1 MPNLYVDPATGW
13 ELPVQGGVITQGYGP
28 ENTDPSVRNLYLKG
42 YHTGVDI
49 GGVVEGATVLAP
61 RDGTVVLA
69 GANAGYGSC
78 IIIECQDGHRALF
91 GHLSAIGVAVAD
103 AVLRGQ
109 AIGAV
114 GNTGVSTGV
123 HLHYEWRQGGD
134 DIDPVPFLLAS
145 APTAPTGLSAV
156 VKEDLNLRSGPS
168 KNEPILA
175 TLPAGTVVQ
184 VGQDGWLPVWYQG
197 RQGWMFTEFLDLRKP
212 EAAPSR
218 SIKPRSQRSAG
229 AKAKPSPVAARKP
242 APKRT
247 RGA

>member
-13 ELPVQGGVITQGYGP
+13 ELPVQGGVVTQGYGP
-28 ENTDPSVRNLYLKG
+28 ENTDPSVRGLYLKG

-49 GGVVEGATVLAP
+49 GGVLEGATVLAP

-69 GANAGYGSC
+69 GPNAGYGNC

-91 GHLSAIGVAVAD
+91 GHLCAIGVAVGD

-109 AIGAV
+109 AIGGV

-134 DIDPVPFLLAS
+134 DINPVPFLLAA
-145 APTAPTGLSAV
+145 APAAPTGLTAV

-175 TLPAGTVVQ
+175 TLVAGTVVQ
-184 VGQDGWLPVWYQG
+184 VGQNGWLPVWYEG
-197 RQGWMFTEFLDLRKP
+197 RQGWMFSEFLDVQKRD
-212 EAAPSR
+212 AAPSR
-218 SIKPRSQRSAG
+218 SIAPRRQQSPRTPAKKPVTAT
-229 AKAKPSPVAARKP
+229 RKP
-242 APKRT
+242 ASKRI
-247 RGA
+247 RGS